1 MLNIGSDVQGGL
13 LVVSFLIIIQITF
26 NFFRSG
32 IPRLRVIFL
41 TILCYLIW
49 FCSFLLTLT
58 GDGLSEGILW
68 EILSFLGMASTLFVL
83 FIGIYEILANPG
95 VIR

>member
-1 MLNIGSDVQGGL
+1 MLDIGSDVQGGL
-13 LVVSFLIIIQITF
+13 LVVSFFILLQISF
-26 NFFRSG
+26 KFFRSG

-41 TILCYLIW
+41 SLLCYLLW

-58 GDGLSEGILW
+58 GDGHSQGMLW
-68 EILSFLGMASTLFVL
+68 EIISFLGMASTLFVL

-95 VIR
+95 M